1 MFAKY
6 KISIDDVRN
15 INNRNKCSVSRLQY
29 INNSLQD
36 DSTDEIKLLLE
47 SGGGIIDGEKIKT
60 EFFPTKFKEQYNVF
74 ISHSHGDIKE
84 IEHFACVLNEKYGV
98 RCFVDSMIWKNVAD
112 LQKEID
118 SKYSKNA
125 NGKLDYRLVRQS
137 TAHIHSLLSIAL
149 FEMIDQCEC
158 CIFVQSDNSL
168 RLDFNDTTTMSP
180 WIYEEIFYMNHTKR
194 VYPTRIPKEKLHS
207 ILTESNMVDRQIKM
221 THVVD
226 LSKFRVL
233 SLDYFKAY
241 LTGAE
246 FLNHIYWK
254 SGLMDC
260 SING

>member
-15 INNRNKCSVSRLQY
+15 INNRNKCSVSLPQY
-29 INNSLQD
+29 INNSLQE
-36 DSTDEIKLLLE
+36 DSTDGIKLLLE
-47 SGGGIIDGEKIKT
+47 NGGEIIDGEKIKT
-60 EFFPTKFKEQYNVF
+60 EFFPTEFKKQYNVF

-98 RCFVDSMIWKNVAD
+98 KCFVDSMIWKNVAD

-194 VYPTRIPKEKLHS
+194 VYPTRIPKEKLYS
-207 ILTESNMVDRQIKM
+207 VLTESNIVDRQIKM
-221 THVVD
+221 THMVD
-226 LSKFRVL
+226 LSGFRNL
-233 SLDYFKAY
+233 FAY
-241 LTGAE
+241 LPSSPLVGDK

-254 SGLMDC
+254 SGMIDF
-260 SING
+260 